1 MMLPITPHIA
11 NECLEKISNKKDIR
25 WPEIKKE
32 FIENKSSNIVIQI
45 NGRKRSIIEVE
56 KGLDE
61 NSIINKIKKD
71 KLVNKYIEEKEILKT
86 IYIKKKLI
94 NFIIK

>member
-1 MMLPITPHIA
+1 MA
-11 NECLEKISNKKDIR
+11 RN
-25 WPEIKKE
+25 KKE

-86 IYIKKKLI
+86 IYIKERLI
-94 NFIIK
+94 NFIVK